1 MWLRGYPAYSVGD
14 NMNKKDEFLLATK
27 DRRIFPEA

>member
-1 MWLRGYPAYSVGD
+1 MARRHPPYSLGD
-14 NMNKKDEFLLATK
+14 EKTKDEFLLATK